1 MAWNRRKNKPQQ
13 AEQGKQR
20 AERRPRLV
28 EPGWRDRQFVRK
40 TISLNVPEA
49 KALANY
55 IPGISGAACIIG
67 FALQRYVEDIRV
79 LSLLQ
84 SVDEEIFQTTG
95 KDLENECKRLE
106 TLIAEEGVKRE
117 SCFPHPVK
125 VQVEITHPY
134 GLEYAKMVENM
145 DKLVILLCDLFNARL
160 LNEVQLN
167 KGRDKWYQLIRDAGW
182 RISKLARD
190 TLNQARQE
198 KAQQDGKEAGAL
210 QKDEAETSAASA
222 SLESQSTGA
231 PDTAAPEAP
240 RPQEVVPGGN
250 GGRKSS
256 RKAATTA
263 PHAPGA
269 EELTNELSPEA
280 SALATAEESPPPL
293 DQAV

>member
-1 MAWNRRKNKPQQ
+1 MAWKKRKNNPQQ

-55 IPGISGAACIIG
+55 IPGISGACCIIG
-67 FALQRYVEDIRV
+67 FAMQRYVEDIRV

-84 SVDEEIFQTTG
+84 SVDEEIFQTLG

-117 SCFPHPVK
+117 SCFPNPVK

-167 KGRDKWYQLIRDAGW
+167 KARDKWYQLIRDAGW

-210 QKDEAETSAASA
+210 QKDDTETAAASA
-222 SLESQSTGA
+222 LLESQSTGV
-231 PDTAAPEAP
+231 PDTTAPEAAK
-240 RPQEVVPGGN
+240 PQEILPGGN

-263 PHAPGA
+263 AHAPGA
-269 EELTNELSPEA
+269 EDLSKEVGPAASTLAASEEL
-280 SALATAEESPPPL
+280 PPPL
-293 DQAV
+293 EQAV